1 MAHVSHIT
9 AVCYCQIRQL
19 RLLRR
24 SFSFEAAHAR
34 VRALVHS
41 RLDYCN
47 AVLANAPQMLVAPLQ
62 SVLRFAA
69 RVVLRCPRSAGL
81 TQLICERLHCLSL
94 PEKILFKLA
103 TLTYKCIIGRAPDY
117 LFFSVNLRLQ
127 FSFNFRLITPSA
139 QSSSVISSDDVA
151 SWPPLTSQRPTCSA
165 KNVRLSA
172 GSQRTRQLIKPLL
185 WKLVEPSLPHVDV
198 LPQLV
203 LHPCSPFHAANY
215 SLLWQNCRIDLLPVV
230 MRSQI
235 QCLKYFPTGWTLPS
249 SYGFSARFR
258 LHGALPR

>member
-1 MAHVSHIT
+1 VESELSHAAHISHIT

-24 SFSFEAAHAR
+24 SLSFEAAHAR

-47 AVLANAPQMLVAPLQ
+47 AVLANAPQMQVAPLQ

-81 TQLICERLHCLSL
+81 TQLIRERLHCLSL

-117 LFFSVNLRLQ
+117 LASMCTSVEYVEARARLR
-127 FSFNFRLITPSA
+127 SATAGRLL
-139 QSSSVISSDDVA
+139 V
-151 SWPPLTSQRPTCSA
+151 PTTDT
-165 KNVRLSA
+165 VTVGR
-172 GSQRTRQLIKPLL
+172 R
-185 WKLVEPSLPHVDV
+185 
-198 LPQLV
+198 
-203 LHPCSPFHAANY
+203 
-215 SLLWQNCRIDLLPVV
+215 
-230 MRSQI
+230 
-235 QCLKYFPTGWTLPS
+235 
-249 SYGFSARFR
+249 GFY
-258 LHGALPR
+258 